1 MKQTEDKREQI
12 LEAARNV
19 FSRYGY
25 HKTNLDDI
33 GEVVGM
39 KKNSL
44 YHYFKNKEDL
54 FKNIV
59 HLEAEYYFE
68 QVQKIIDKE
77 KTASNKL
84 QALFSKGR
92 KLGFERMNVYRGTV
106 AAKIEIVGIV
116 ESYYKE
122 FILRQINLVK
132 EILIGGYKAK
142 EFIKHDSDKLACD
155 IVEMHLSI
163 EQREYQKSKA
173 QFLHEIDYE
182 ILDERLS
189 NLLNFIIKG
198 LTKV

>member
-1 MKQTEDKREQI
+1 MQTEDKREQI
-12 LEAARNV
+12 LEAARKV
-19 FSRYGY
+19 FSRFGY
-25 HKTNLDDI
+25 NKTNLDDI

-54 FKNIV
+54 FKS
-59 HLEAEYYFE
+59 LLLKEAEYHFD
-68 QVQKIIDKE
+68 QMQKIIDKE

-84 QALFSKGR
+84 HALFSKGR
-92 KLGFERMNVYRGTV
+92 KLGFERMNVYQGTV
-106 AAKIEIVGIV
+106 AAKIEIVGVI

-122 FILRQINLVK
+122 FISRQIDLVK
-132 EILIGGYKAK
+132 EILILGYKTK

-155 IVEMHLSI
+155 IVEMNLSI

-173 QFLHEIDYE
+173 QFLHEINYE
-182 ILDERLS
+182 MIDERLS

-198 LTKV
+198 LTKA